1 MEKQIIAA
9 IEIADYELRLL
20 VGQFF
25 NGRLNILKVES
36 VSHRGIRDGLIVS
49 ETLIVNSLKKAVEN
63 ASRNLGVVIDKA
75 ILMVPGHHMKRI
87 NKQVSV
93 PISVRISDL
102 DVKRAYSEILQSSS
116 PENYI
121 LTNIIFT
128 KYHLNGSSTRKVP
141 LNERTDK
148 LLIEADCY
156 YSKQSIIFPYVSC
169 VESSGLSVI
178 DVVLEDIAFAKE
190 TNAFS
195 ASIDRPIITVNV
207 SEMLTKF
214 SLFHQGVLM
223 SNDLLNIGIDSFSEV
238 LRETLKV
245 PQDVVDRLI
254 YYNLNILDQEPKDSP
269 IFLWSTKS
277 QSHTLSQKDI
287 HDLLY
292 DKMIE
297 YIENIYDHFSPIFKL
312 GKPKIILSG
321 QGGVIEGFKEIL
333 SKVSDVPVDYYVS
346 TTFGVKDSKY
356 TSLLG
361 CLYYYKD
368 QSLYRNDSLSSIDE
382 EEFKKSI
389 LNHDDMVEDHSITK
403 KLKSMF
409 FER

>member
-93 PISVRISDL
+93 PISGRINEL
-102 DVKRAYSEILQSSS
+102 DVKRAYAEILQSSS

-121 LTNIIFT
+121 LTNILFT
-128 KYHLNGSSTRKVP
+128 KYYLNGSSTRKVP
-141 LNERTDK
+141 INERTDK

-156 YSKQSIIFPYVSC
+156 YSKQSIVFPYVSC

-214 SLFHQGVLM
+214 SLYHQGVLM
-223 SNDLLNIGIDSFSEV
+223 SNDLMNIGIDSFSEV

-254 YYNLNILDQEPKDSP
+254 YYNLNILDHEPKDSP

-321 QGGVIEGFKEIL
+321 QGGVIEGFKEVL

-361 CLYYYKD
+361 CLYHYKD

-382 EEFKKSI
+382 DTFKKSI
-389 LNHDDMVEDHSITK
+389 LNHEDMVEDHSITK